1 MLNVEVDDGPLEYG
15 VKTTSFPQVSEEML
29 HSLALGMEDELI
41 IIGRHGVPVEQFRE
55 LEKQPWFIS
64 RIMQLRS
71 EFEKNGVTF
80 KAKAGWMAGELL
92 DKAYLLAASPD
103 ASFSQVHDTLKT
115 LIKVAGLEPK
125 EEKQSNMG
133 PGFSISIDLGERSV
147 NITNDQNIINSPTKF
162 ISNE

>member
-1 MLNVEVDDGPLEYG
+1 MLNVEVDDSPLEYG
-15 VKTTSFPQVSEEML
+15 VKNVSFPQVSEEML

-41 IIGRHGVPVEQFRE
+41 IIGRHGVAVEQFRE

-125 EEKQSNMG
+125 EEKQANSG

>member
-1 MLNVEVDDGPLEYG
+1 MLDVEVDDGPLEYG
-15 VKTTSFPQVSEEML
+15 VKTTSFPQISEEML
-29 HSLALGMEDELI
+29 HSLALGMEEELI
-41 IIGRHGVPVEQFRE
+41 IIGRHGVSVEQFRE
-55 LEKQPWFIS
+55 LEKQPWFVN

-92 DKAYLLAASPD
+92 DKAYVLAASPD

-125 EEKQSNMG
+125 EEKQANLG

-162 ISNE
+162 IANE

>member
-1 MLNVEVDDGPLEYG
+1 MVDIDLGDDPLEYG

-29 HSLALGMEDELI
+29 HSLALGMEEELI
-41 IIGRHGVPVEQFRE
+41 IIGRHGISVEQYRE
-55 LEKQPWFIS
+55 LEKQPWFTS
-64 RIMQLRS
+64 RLVQLRS

-125 EEKQSNMG
+125 EEKQTNLG
-133 PGFSISIDLGERSV
+133 PGFSISIDLGDRSV
-147 NITNDQNIINSPTKF
+147 NITNDQNVISAPTKL